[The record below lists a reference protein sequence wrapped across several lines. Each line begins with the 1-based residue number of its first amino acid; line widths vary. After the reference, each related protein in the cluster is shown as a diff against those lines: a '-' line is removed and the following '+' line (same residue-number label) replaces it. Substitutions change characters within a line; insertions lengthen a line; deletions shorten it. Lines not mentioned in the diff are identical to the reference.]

1 MEVGLGQR
9 DGIPAD
15 EMRVAGFVRALVEI
29 GPEGL
34 REDGRVVAE
43 DEVERDAQLYLP
55 PEESVAFGYGL
66 AREGAMTLDACHLVG
81 CEALYVLVAA
91 YAARGDHGSDAVGL
105 EIVVIGFTGHLTE
118 ELHA

>member
-43 DEVERDAQLYLP
+43 DEFLKCYFVIIQKKQP
-55 PEESVAFGYGL
+55 Q
-66 AREGAMTLDACHLVG
+66 EGA
-81 CEALYVLVAA
+81 VL
-91 YAARGDHGSDAVGL
+91 
-105 EIVVIGFTGHLTE
+105 IIGV
-118 ELHA
+118 

>member
-55 PEESVAFGYGL
+55 SEESVAFGYGL
-66 AREGAMTLDACHLVG
+66 AREGTMTLDACHLVG
-81 CEALYVLVAA
+81 CEALYILVATD
-91 YAARGDHGSDAVGL
+91 AA
-105 EIVVIGFTGHLTE
+105 
-118 ELHA
+118 